1 MGKAEDKKAAYAVI
15 KKTKA
20 QLDKLQSAYDKKY
33 KSTKRINVRAKGHT
47 FERFVASCMRAV
59 GYTKAHRQLEFQ
71 INNAHGIDIAET
83 GRYKIQCKKTKTYVP
98 MNTIE
103 EVKGKDGDV
112 AVLIAAGD
120 TEPPLVTM
128 YLADWLELVSN
139 NIHDH
144 NTFMCGGKT
153 GLSLINE
160 VKKGLHS
167 SKE

>member
-1 MGKAEDKKAAYAVI
+1 MAKA
-15 KKTKA
+15 
-20 QLDKLQSAYDKKY
+20 
-33 KSTKRINVRAKGHT
+33 RINVRQKGHA
-47 FERFVASCMRAV
+47 FERFVAGCMRAV

-83 GRYKIQCKKTKTYVP
+83 GRYKIQCKKTKKYVP

-103 EVKGKDGDV
+103 EVKGKGDDIP
-112 AVLIAAGD
+112 VLIAAGD
-120 TEPPLVTM
+120 NEPPLVTM

-139 NIHDH
+139 NLWDS
-144 NTFMCGGKT
+144 TAKPVD
-153 GLSLINE
+153 GLKIINE